1 MTKIKTEPPLTAD
14 WLSDRIDSEEAQAA
28 FRTWMRSDP
37 TEELECLV
45 HEAWLEVLRRHKE
58 ERLH

>member
-1 MTKIKTEPPLTAD
+1 MMKIKAEPPLTSN
-14 WLSDRIDSEEAQAA
+14 WLSGGIDSEEAQAA

-37 TEELECLV
+37 TEEIECLV
-45 HEAWLEVLRRHKE
+45 QEAWLEVLRRHKE

>member
-1 MTKIKTEPPLTAD
+1 MTKTKTEPPLTAD
-14 WLSDRIDSEEAQAA
+14 WLSEGIDSEEAQAA

-37 TEELECLV
+37 TEEIECLV
-45 HEAWLEVLRRHKE
+45 REAWLEVLRRHKE